1 MKETLCHGKDIGL
14 FLPLP
19 LTTRRNDVTLVQ
31 KVDLTFKLC
40 TPQFCNYSGQ
50 ISIFNLK
57 KKKEFCHQRIGPHHF
72 LKSKEHNT

>member
-31 KVDLTFKLC
+31 KADLTFKLC

-57 KKKEFCHQRIGPHHF
+57 KKKNFAT
-72 LKSKEHNT
+72 KELATITF